1 MGRRLLSVSTPF
13 SLPFTAYQAKAVF
26 STSLEH
32 FYNPKDLVVSG
43 PIEPVSREAVQ
54 AIYAQIKKAEKP
66 LLYVGGGCNGCA
78 PELRAFVAATGIPVV
93 QTLMGIG
100 AVPAAEERNLGMLG
114 MHGTVAANYAV
125 FKSDLLLA
133 FGVR

>member
-1 MGRRLLSVSTPF
+1 
-13 SLPFTAYQAKAVF
+13 
-26 STSLEH
+26 
-32 FYNPKDLVVSG
+32 
-43 PIEPVSREAVQ
+43 
-54 AIYAQIKKAEKP
+54 
-66 LLYVGGGCNGCA
+66 VGGGCNGCA
-78 PELRAFVAATGIPVV
+78 AELQGFVKATGIPVV

-100 AVPAAEERNLGMLG
+100 AVPANDERNLGMLG